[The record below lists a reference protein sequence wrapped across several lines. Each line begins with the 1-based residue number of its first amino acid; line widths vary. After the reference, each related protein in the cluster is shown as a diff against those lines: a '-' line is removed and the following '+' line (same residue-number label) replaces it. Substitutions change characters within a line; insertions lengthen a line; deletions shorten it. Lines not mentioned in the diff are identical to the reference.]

1 MCDQN
6 TRFTSTRINES
17 VRRILEMKEKYEIE
31 DKIITEYN
39 IDKIN
44 EEVEEI
50 NNIARGN
57 IE

>member
-1 MCDQN
+1 
-6 TRFTSTRINES
+6 
-17 VRRILEMKEKYEIE
+17 MKEKYEIE

-39 IDKIN
+39 IDRIN